1 MKLEFSAPIEDLT
14 IAIPVINTADK
25 VASSVVADTDGNPF
39 VIKIH
44 TTATETIHDAKNR
57 AWVDVALTDDDC
69 VKVFEQ
75 LDEHVLNTVYDQH
88 DSAEW
93 FNRQA
98 PREIIEEYCKSFIES
113 QKSKPNPFLRLKTGY
128 HTGEPRVQL
137 HTSTQ
142 KNPDSATISE
152 LNTLETLTGREVV
165 YEVHVGSIRFCP
177 TTFNPELKLVAVHS
191 YVDKEDYNMFDM
203 VLHNATHRDQ
213 REKILEKQ
221 QKMEEYTEN
230 LRQLETLKSD
240 VENEVTQIM
249 AKQEDVNEQYNE
261 AMEKITAMQMECVF
275 GDEEGEEGEDGE
287 VGEYGEDNN
296 DTDENGNVT
305 QTNEAVEGTTE
316 TANEETNG
324 TTDTAPAQAIEKE
337 VAVEASV

>member
-14 IAIPVINTADK
+14 IANPVINNVDK
-25 VASSVVADTDGNPF
+25 VACSKVTDAEGNPF

-44 TTATETIHDAKNR
+44 TSATETIHDAKNR
-57 AWVDVALTDDDC
+57 AWVDVTLVDDDC

-75 LDEHVLNTVYDQH
+75 LDEHVLNTVYNQH
-88 DSAEW
+88 DTAEW
-93 FNRQA
+93 FDRKA
-98 PREIIEEYCKSFIES
+98 PREIIEDYCKSFIEY

-128 HTGEPRVQL
+128 HTGEPRVEL

-142 KNPDSATISE
+142 KNPESATISE
-152 LNTLETLTGREVV
+152 INTLDTLAGREVV

-191 YVDKEDYNMFDM
+191 YVAKEDYNMFDM
-203 VLHNATHRDQ
+203 VLHNATHREQ

-221 QKMEEYTEN
+221 QKMEEYTET
-230 LRQLETLKSD
+230 LRQLEALKTD

-249 AKQEDVNEQYNE
+249 AKQEDVNERYND

-275 GDEEGEEGEDGE
+275 GDEVDEDDEEE
-287 VGEYGEDNN
+287 VGTE
-296 DTDENGNVT
+296 EN
-305 QTNEAVEGTTE
+305 TE
-316 TANEETNG
+316 TNDAVDTVVADNTNDETATVQATN
-324 TTDTAPAQAIEKE
+324 TDGGQPEAK
-337 VAVEASV
+337 VEASA